1 MRSISKQSE
10 PAELQNW
17 KRQMRRDAP
26 QNLSYGNL
34 PSDVSLSVKQALLAE
49 QGFVCA
55 YTMRGLRDADDCH
68 IEHVQP
74 QNSAPDQDLAYQN
87 MAACFPC
94 NGGDVSHGYGA
105 PVKGGQEVV
114 LNANFVSPHSPN
126 CEGRF
131 LFDDKGL
138 VSAHPHDTAA
148 QHTIETLRL
157 DHRALVELRR
167 SAMEAFGLTQGRRTT
182 RTAHRPMSAKQASDF
197 ARQVLQP
204 DAKGRLE
211 PFCVAL
217 SQVAKAFASKEEARA
232 QRMKAQRLQG

>member
-1 MRSISKQSE
+1 MRSISKKSE
-10 PAELQNW
+10 PAELQDW
-17 KRQMRRDAP
+17 KRRVGRDAP

-34 PSDVSLSVKQALLAE
+34 PSDVRLSVKQALLAE

-55 YTMRGLRDADDCH
+55 YTMHRLRDADACH

-74 QNSAPDQDLAYQN
+74 QNSASDQDLAYQN

-138 VSAHPHDTAA
+138 VSTHPDDAAA
-148 QHTIETLRL
+148 QQTIETLRL

-182 RTAHRPMSAKQASDF
+182 RAAHRPMSARQASDF

-204 DAKGRLE
+204 DANGRLA

-217 SQVAKAFASKEEARA
+217 SQVAKAFARKEEARA
-232 QRMKAQRLQG
+232 QRMRAQRPRG